1 MKVDRIRKWFNLIY
15 VLSHS
20 INVWNDKFR
29 YIKIQ
34 IQASYA
40 FKVYFMSN
48 KIKTEIKFLN
58 ASKYRV
64 YGRVISTSRAGDKH
78 TFDIC
83 TKKR

>member
-20 INVWNDKFR
+20 INVKFR

-78 TFDIC
+78 IFDIC